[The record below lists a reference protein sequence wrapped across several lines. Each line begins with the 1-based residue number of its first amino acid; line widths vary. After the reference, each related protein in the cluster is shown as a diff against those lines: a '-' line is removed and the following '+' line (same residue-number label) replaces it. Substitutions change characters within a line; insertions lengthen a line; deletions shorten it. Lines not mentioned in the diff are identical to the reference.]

1 MAVLYVSHYQQF
13 FDNDGVSP
21 LSGGRLYTYAAGTTT
36 PKATYTT
43 AAGSIEHPNPIILNS
58 VGIPETG
65 PIFLT
70 GSYKFVLHDADDAPL
85 AGRTTDNVT
94 SFTATGE
101 ASDAFFQ
108 TWSGD
113 GSTTTFTLSENL
125 GSDEKVVMLF
135 IDNSN
140 RDYVTNGAFATD
152 TGWTKGSGWTIGSG
166 VATATGA
173 ISTAIEQT
181 AGFTLEQGVE
191 YVVTMT
197 ITRSAG
203 SLTPAVGGTS
213 GTARSASGTFTE
225 TIIAGSTQ
233 TLAFTGSSFT
243 GTLDNVTVKA
253 GNGKGFEIQPIT
265 AFTISGTTL
274 TVPSAPA
281 TGTNN
286 VMMFAP
292 SRLAAAASAAADAAD
307 VSATQAAASA
317 ADALVSEGNAET
329 HKDDAET
336 AKAAAELAQAQAEA
350 AAAAAEA
357 IAGWDGTA
365 TPIVFDP
372 SGLTYTDATNVQ
384 EAIEDHDAA
393 LGAITAG
400 QIDAEASTAG
410 QVLTS
415 DGAGNAEWGVLDAFP
430 SGGYRTGSNYRY
442 AGLGYTGSATGINPS
457 ANEIWGRP
465 ITISKTTTFTRIGAR
480 VKTLG
485 ASSAARLGIYEF
497 ANGVPGALVLDAGII
512 DATSTGIKEIT
523 ISQELQA
530 GVYFICICPNNA
542 TAEYF
547 SAVPHPEITNEFF
560 GAFNTADPASTAY
573 GLGKTHTYGALP
585 DPFGTTNVALAN
597 NQIPNLWLAVV

>member
-113 GSTTTFTLSENL
+113 GAATTFTISEDL

-197 ITRSAG
+197 ITQSAG

-317 ADALVSEGNAET
+317 AAALVSEGNAET
-329 HKDDAET
+329 YKDDAET
-336 AKAAAELAQAQAEA
+336 AKTAAELAQAQAEA

-372 SGLTYTDATNVQ
+372 SGLTYTNATDVQ

-400 QIDAEASTAG
+400 QINTEASTAG

-415 DGAGNAEWGVLDAFP
+415 DGSGNAEWGVISLTKTDVGLSNVANVDQQNAANIT
-430 SGGYRTGSNYRY
+430 SGTV
-442 AGLGYTGSATGINPS
+442 AT
-457 ANEIWGRP
+457 
-465 ITISKTTTFTRIGAR
+465 
-480 VKTLG
+480 
-485 ASSAARLGIYEF
+485 ARLGTGT
-497 ANGVPGALVLDAGII
+497 ANSSTFLRGDQTWASVSASVPSTYGEVGTYTFGKHNTSPVAASGTVSGSNLVSAAI
-512 DATSTGIKEIT
+512 TSTGT
-523 ISQELQA
+523 WAAPTPGSAFSGTWRNMLNQSISSSN
-530 GVYFICICPNNA
+530 V
-542 TAEYF
+542 
-547 SAVPHPEITNEFF
+547 
-560 GAFNTADPASTAY
+560 
-573 GLGKTHTYGALP
+573 GLWVR
-585 DPFGTTNVALAN
+585 VA
-597 NQIPNLWLAVV
+597 